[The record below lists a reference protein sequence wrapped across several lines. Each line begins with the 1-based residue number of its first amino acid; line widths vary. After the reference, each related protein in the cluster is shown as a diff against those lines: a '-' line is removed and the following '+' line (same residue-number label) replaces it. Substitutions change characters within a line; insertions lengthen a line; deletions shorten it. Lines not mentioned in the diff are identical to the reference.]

1 MGLAA
6 IAQPAGSD
14 YERHILRKL
23 EILRYD
29 HSVFEAANR
38 SHHSMVALTF
48 TITKDGTASDLRIS
62 PAASAELEAAIQRSM
77 ERLRFDKPSR
87 AVRLT
92 YTLRLGT

>member
-62 PAASAELEAAIQRSM
+62 PQPQQNWRPPFSEAWSVSGST
-77 ERLRFDKPSR
+77 SR
-87 AVRLT
+87 RAPC
-92 YTLRLGT
+92 G